1 MQILPPFAT
10 PVGRVGL
17 SICFDVSLKI
27 SCLKPPDKCNEIDC
41 AHILRSSVALPG
53 D

>member
-27 SCLKPPDKCNEIDC
+27 SCLKPPNQYNGIDR
-41 AHILRSSVALPG
+41 AHILWSLVALPG